1 MYNNTNTSLTARRFV
16 TDYEVIESIMKN
28 LSATDSSRFMYAVQ
42 AKMSDYIRNKYMSPI
57 RDFPELDDW
66 LTKMKQAGFT
76 VTIVGRDLETLRRR
90 IMYPWVD
97 SNPSGDP
104 LRVWMAVIPPLRMT
118 NMPELPLVS
127 AFGRDCIHE
136 TGAIIPWVEAM
147 PQMINIEGEPYVE
160 GNNNHSPDPVR
171 CGHGEI
177 GYGILCTGF
186 AVPND
191 HLTPVTDIE
200 RHDPDNENGMIAV
213 FNKKYCTIGNPL
225 AVEIREEKDTFN
237 ALEMGSDND
246 ARGHWLVNTNP
257 PPNYAMRKNWGVMYY
272 RENEPDVAE
281 GFRTSSITAYRP
293 EHIFRH
299 EDEEHIIIR
308 LSQPKGTSRSCSA
321 RGSLETSNIPGPIH
335 GQLQRV
341 TRFYTPPNYRGGPV
355 FKQAGFC
362 ERDQSVDSVLM
373 YIYRMSSVLLRRG
386 SKPGQIVNFSDDFL
400 LSLLSS
406 HQTQLLQP
414 RHLSEQLFDAS
425 LLEIDAFADFA
436 SREKTMRFEDKLH
449 AASLSQKML
458 LGTMPLEPPPS
469 PVSTSPERLLVEAHR
484 EKEIEILHVFR
495 NFRKIIMKSLPQDV
509 WTRGGCSHDTQFMAG
524 SQCHGP

>member
-1 MYNNTNTSLTARRFV
+1 MYNNMNTSLAARRFV

-28 LSATDSSRFMYAVQ
+28 LSATDSSRFMYAVR

-104 LRVWMAVIPPLRMT
+104 LRVWMAVIPPLGT
-118 NMPELPLVS
+118 IKMPEPPLVS

-147 PQMINIEGEPYVE
+147 PHMINIEGEPYVE

-200 RHDPDNENGMIAV
+200 RHDPDVCTDYGWYRCTLKNENGTIAV
-213 FNKKYCTIGNPL
+213 FNKKYCTIANPL
-225 AVEIREEKDTFN
+225 AVEITEEKDTFN

-246 ARGHWLVNTNP
+246 ARGHWLVNTNL

-281 GFRTSSITAYRP
+281 GFRTSSITAYGL
-293 EHIFRH
+293 EHMFRH

-308 LSQPKGTSRSCSA
+308 LRQPKTVLLRSWLSSDFEYTRSDPWTTS
-321 RGSLETSNIPGPIH
+321 
-335 GQLQRV
+335 QRV
-341 TRFYTPPNYRGGPV
+341 ARFYTPPNCIAGGLTI
-355 FKQAGFC
+355 FC
-362 ERDQSVDSVLM
+362 ERDQSVDPVLK
-373 YIYRMSSVLLRRG
+373 YICRMSSVLLRHG
-386 SKPGQIVNFSDDFL
+386 SKPGRNHREVNHGPPAFGDIQVDL
-400 LSLLSS
+400 TGPLATK
-406 HQTQLLQP
+406 QGMTGGRGAVAGDEAQP
-414 RHLSEQLFDAS
+414 R
-425 LLEIDAFADFA
+425 
-436 SREKTMRFEDKLH
+436 
-449 AASLSQKML
+449 
-458 LGTMPLEPPPS
+458 
-469 PVSTSPERLLVEAHR
+469 
-484 EKEIEILHVFR
+484 
-495 NFRKIIMKSLPQDV
+495 
-509 WTRGGCSHDTQFMAG
+509 
-524 SQCHGP
+524 